1 MLLLHRR
8 RRLGLKQPLIRRD
21 VLKAPQRH
29 DAVLHLHQAGREQ
42 VCRSMADNVHLHL
55 QVKPIDHGL
64 SVNAVV
70 IIVVLIAGDNL

>member
-1 MLLLHRR
+1 
-8 RRLGLKQPLIRRD
+8 
-21 VLKAPQRH
+21 
-29 DAVLHLHQAGREQ
+29 
-42 VCRSMADNVHLHL
+42 MADNVHLHL